1 MDKKIRIQK
10 ILDSLPKRFYFE
22 KVFESSSRNKI
33 LEDINLCYKKTKE
46 NNLFN
51 CSPLLTREQ
60 EEHLFRKL
68 NYLKY
73 RITKLTLGF
82 EESKDGPKYSKP
94 VNIERLG
101 EKSLKEIERLI
112 RTAQETRNIIIKS
125 NLRLIFKRVHRYH
138 SSDTFERDEFFSNG
152 YCHVLKAV
160 DLFDYRMGYKF
171 STYCTRVLQSNLHRD
186 YINSKRQQEKLSEN
200 KIVAVDEKGSDFS
213 FINDKYNKAFLH
225 SLLEKLKENKKIHRP
240 DVKIKVL
247 KDYYGIDSEGVGK
260 TLKEIGSEL
269 HITRERVRQIKLEAL
284 KYLNKNCPLY
294 DPLC

>member
-60 EEHLFRKL
+60 EKHLFRKL

-82 EESKDGPKYSKP
+82 EKSKDGPKYSKP
-94 VNIERLG
+94 INVQRLG

-112 RTAQETRNIIIKS
+112 RIAQETRNIIIKS

-152 YCHVLKAV
+152 YCHLLKAV

-171 STYCTRVLQSNLHRD
+171 STYCTRVLQSSLHRD
-186 YINSKRQQEKLSEN
+186 YINSKRQQEKLFEN
-200 KIVAVDEKGSDFS
+200 KIIVVDEKGNDFS
-213 FINDKYNKAFLH
+213 FINDKYNKIFLQD
-225 SLLEKLKENKKIHRP
+225 LLEKLKENKKTHRP
-240 DVKIKVL
+240 DVRIKVL
-247 KDYYGIDSEGVGK
+247 KDYYGINSEGVGK